1 LQIIQTNSQER
12 IYLNVYSNGDLTL
25 ADTLP
30 RVSIYDADN
39 NATAITG
46 YSNQVVTDENG
57 DGLYSFLLKPNVTNL
72 KRVLEVVWTY
82 TQGGIQATNYD
93 YFSVETVYA
102 GIGEITDF
110 LGFGTE
116 PSDLNYYDPKA
127 IASAEKFARTIID
140 GYTGQKFSTYYG
152 SQEQYGK
159 GSDAIYLTE
168 KMLTIDKVWE
178 NDILLIDNTVSPAVN
193 TFGFALELSPTGK
206 TLRILN
212 MGWDVRYDNN
222 VDPNILYY
230 GRFRDNARY
239 KIQGQIGYKYVP
251 EDIKIAAML
260 LVNDILSNDYNWRNK
275 YLKKVDLSEISFE
288 MAGGAF
294 NGTGNVAVDNILD
307 QYRNVNIV
315 VI

>member
-1 LQIIQTNSQER
+1 M
-12 IYLNVYSNGDLTL
+12 YSDGDLTQ
-25 ADTLP
+25 ADSLP
-30 RVSIYDADN
+30 TVSIYDADN
-39 NATAITG
+39 NTTAITG
-46 YSNQVVTDENG
+46 YIDRDVVDENS
-57 DGLYSFLLKPNVTNL
+57 DGLYSILLKPDVTNL

-82 TQGGIQATNYD
+82 TLDDIETNHYD

-102 GIGEITDF
+102 GINEITDF

-127 IASAEKFARTIID
+127 IVSAEKFARTIID

-159 GSDAIYLTE
+159 GSDALYLTE

-178 NDILLIDNTVSPAVN
+178 NDLLLIDNTIDPVVN
-193 TFGFALELSPTGK
+193 TFGFGLELSPTGK
-206 TLRILN
+206 ILRIVN
-212 MGWDVRYDNN
+212 AGWDVRYDNT
-222 VDPNILYY
+222 VDPTILYY
-230 GRFRDNARY
+230 GRFRDNSRY

-315 VI
+315 II